1 MSESLCCEAH
11 PASMTDIILFVSNN
25 ADDGLQPI
33 AEVCPRWHEGD
44 MKGFLHVIAALGGLI
59 SVAAPAQVDTR
70 IDAIRE
76 MHHVAHCVVY
86 NDSSASSI
94 LGVAPGS
101 AAEHALLRRFGSRRC
116 AGAVY
121 DLTYSPQLLRGAI
134 AEEVLRLGDNNRSDG
149 RRMRWAAPFPSLTE
163 ADIAALDERGRA
175 SLQALDFAQCIHAA
189 APVAVQTLLNT
200 FPTEAPED
208 RAFQELAPHF
218 GPCLQ
223 TGARMTIAKPQLR
236 GFLAEASYRAAY
248 ASAQQSA
255 NQGGE

>member
-1 MSESLCCEAH
+1 MPGSPRCEAR
-11 PASMTDIILFVSNN
+11 PASDDSQNLVSNS
-25 ADDGLQPI
+25 ADRGFQPI
-33 AEVCPRWHEGD
+33 ADACPRWHEGE
-44 MKGFLHVIAALGGLI
+44 MKEWLHFIAALGGLI
-59 SVAAPAQVDTR
+59 SVSAQAQVDTR

-76 MHHVAHCVVY
+76 MHDVAHCVVY

-101 AAEHALLRRFGSRRC
+101 TAEYALLRRLASRRC

-149 RRMRWAAPFPSLTE
+149 RRMRWAAPFPTLTE
-163 ADIAALDERGRA
+163 ADIAGLDERGRA

-189 APVAVQTLLNT
+189 APASVQMLLNT
-200 FPTEAPED
+200 FPTEAPEE

-223 TGARMTIAKPQLR
+223 AGARMTIAKPQLR

-248 ASAQQSA
+248 VSAQRPA